1 MAEQHAMTFVAG
13 LSCGGLKPFCVVPST
28 FLQRAY
34 DQVVNDVDQQKI
46 PVRFAIS
53 SAGLVGSDGPMLG
66 GAFDI
71 TFMSCLPNMIVM
83 APADE
88 VDLVNMVVT
97 AAHVDDRPICFC
109 YPRAHDTGSTG
120 CQIGKGR
127 VLVEGKDVALL
138 GYGVMVQNFLR
149 ARSLLASLDIH
160 VTIAD
165 ARFCKPLDIKLVK
178 ELCKEHTF
186 LITVEEGS
194 VGGFVSHIVQFIALD
209 GQLDGKIK

>member
-1 MAEQHAMTFVAG
+1 
-13 LSCGGLKPFCVVPST
+13 VVH
-28 FLQRAY
+28 
-34 DQVVNDVDQQKI
+34 DVDRQKV

-83 APADE
+83 APTDE
-88 VDLVNMVVT
+88 VELVNMVVT
-97 AAHVDDRPICFC
+97 AAH
-109 YPRAHDTGSTG
+109 
-120 CQIGKGR
+120 IGKGR

-138 GYGVMVQNFLR
+138 GYGVMVQNCLR

-160 VTIAD
+160 VIVAD

-186 LITVEEGS
+186 FIIVEEGS

-209 GQLDGKIK
+209 GKIKVMVILFVFKDLYRILDAVFEHVDR

>member
-1 MAEQHAMTFVAG
+1 MLYLLLLA
-13 LSCGGLKPFCVVPST
+13 SSNPRNPFRKFREAAKVVH
-28 FLQRAY
+28 
-34 DQVVNDVDQQKI
+34 DVDQQNV

-88 VDLVNMVVT
+88 VELVNMVVT
-97 AAHVDDRPICFC
+97 AAHVDDRPICFR

-127 VLVEGKDVALL
+127 VLVEGKDLALL
-138 GYGVMVQNFLR
+138 GYGVMVQNCLR
-149 ARSLLASLDIH
+149 ARTLLASLDIH

-165 ARFCKPLDIKLVK
+165 ARFCKPLDIKLVR

-194 VGGFVSHIVQFIALD
+194 VGGFVSHIV
-209 GQLDGKIK
+209 